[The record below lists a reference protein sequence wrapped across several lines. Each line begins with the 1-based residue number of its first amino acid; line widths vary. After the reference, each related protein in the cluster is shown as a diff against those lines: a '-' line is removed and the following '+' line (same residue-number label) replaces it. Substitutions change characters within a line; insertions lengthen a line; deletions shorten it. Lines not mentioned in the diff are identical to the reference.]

1 MTTLNLGI
9 YAQTELMYK
18 SPNKVPVNQDWRNE
32 LKKQKEIEKQFQE
45 LWKIRQKTLD
55 TFYNN
60 IFDLPKR
67 IKFEFGYNL
76 GFVLGG
82 LYNYETYKSGF
93 KYEAKEIN
101 LNPALCAGLNFN
113 IYWPLAKRL
122 NLLTGT
128 SIGLDI
134 FEFETKKPN
143 PNPFLKDEI
152 VKDNMYTI
160 NWSGNLGLMY
170 NPKKFVIHNYV
181 QFGKVFSPSS
191 DFFRNVFGI
200 GIRSLNYLVTINYR
214 YSGGTLINVI
224 QKSETAEQERS
235 YSADAIFLT
244 FSIIGPKLTP
254 KEKEVVKKIKAKYST
269 EVKLVIKGNTP
280 DLIHQNLIP
289 QTNLKESIYKDFSD
303 STLNDLL
310 QLALKKEEFEKADA
324 IQMEINKRIQQNK
337 YAKSSNEE
345 LKILLENALKMEDY
359 KSAEDIQLE
368 IDKRV
373 KNKLD
378 VNGKTN
384 QTNTPTKKTL
394 KELEED
400 LKKAMDAEDYKKAD
414 EIQKEINKLK

>member
-1 MTTLNLGI
+1 
-9 YAQTELMYK
+9 
-18 SPNKVPVNQDWRNE
+18 
-32 LKKQKEIEKQFQE
+32 
-45 LWKIRQKTLD
+45 
-55 TFYNN
+55 
-60 IFDLPKR
+60 
-67 IKFEFGYNL
+67 
-76 GFVLGG
+76 
-82 LYNYETYKSGF
+82 
-93 KYEAKEIN
+93 
-101 LNPALCAGLNFN
+101 
-113 IYWPLAKRL
+113 
-122 NLLTGT
+122 
-128 SIGLDI
+128 
-134 FEFETKKPN
+134 
-143 PNPFLKDEI
+143 
-152 VKDNMYTI
+152 
-160 NWSGNLGLMY
+160 
-170 NPKKFVIHNYV
+170 
-181 QFGKVFSPSS
+181 
-191 DFFRNVFGI
+191 
-200 GIRSLNYLVTINYR
+200 
-214 YSGGTLINVI
+214 
-224 QKSETAEQERS
+224 
-235 YSADAIFLT
+235 
-244 FSIIGPKLTP
+244 
-254 KEKEVVKKIKAKYST
+254 
-269 EVKLVIKGNTP
+269 LVIKGNTP

-289 QTNLKESIYKDFSD
+289 QTNYAEPLKESIYKDFSD